1 MIELE
6 KVLSE
11 WKEDSQITRENLT
24 EDSRI
29 TPALH
34 SKYLEYLSLT
44 KLRLRK
50 AEFEQKHLLKE
61 KWLYYSGKMP
71 EEDIV
76 ERGWKPDPFDGL
88 NPDTFLKKN
97 KDLWYD
103 TDKDIQQSEEK
114 IVYLQTLIDTIK
126 EIVENIKW
134 RHQTIGNII
143 RWEVFK
149 RGD

>member
-1 MIELE
+1 MIELDT
-6 KVLSE
+6 VLSE
-11 WKEDSQITRENLT
+11 WKEDSQITQENLA

-50 AEFEQKHLLKE
+50 AEFAQKHLLKE
-61 KWLYYSGKMP
+61 KWLYYSGKMT
-71 EEDIV
+71 EEDIK
-76 ERGWKPDPFDGL
+76 ERGWKADPFDGL
-88 NPDTFLKKN
+88 NPDNFLKKN

-103 TDKDIQQSEEK
+103 TDIDIQQSEEK

-134 RHQTIGNII
+134 RHQTIGNMI
-143 RWEVFK
+143 RWKVFQ